1 MKIILMVVLTTFGIT
16 AQAAEFDKTYQ
27 LEEQTLQ
34 LCASTP
40 MKKMLFNLGDVALY
54 AKDCAA
60 VDADS
65 LTAQPVH
72 LTFKYERAFD
82 GEDFIKSS
90 DELIQRNSDAAEY
103 QNIKADLD
111 SFNANYQAIADGE
124 RYDIGWSQATGLLL
138 SKNNRQLAQHD
149 SAELADVYFR
159 IWFGDE
165 PFSQKMKDA
174 LLSGNGS

>member
-1 MKIILMVVLTTFGIT
+1 MKMMLMAVLATFGFT
-16 AQAAEFDKTYQ
+16 AHAADFDKTYQ

-54 AKDCAA
+54 AKDCAK

-65 LTAQPVH
+65 LTSQPVH
-72 LTFKYERAFD
+72 LTFKYERAFE

-90 DELIQRNSDAAEY
+90 DELIKRNSNDAEY
-103 QNIKADLD
+103 QSVKADLD
-111 SFNANYQAIADGE
+111 AFNAKYQAIADGE
-124 RYDIGWSQATGLLL
+124 RYDIGWSQMTGLLL
-138 SKNNRQLAQHD
+138 SKNNRQLAQHN
-149 SAELADVYFR
+149 SAELADIYFR

-174 LLSGNGS
+174 LLSGKGR